1 MAASLRGRL
10 AKIRRALERRF
21 GRIAR
26 PAKRRRTGLD
36 TLVQTILSQ
45 NTSDTNSGE
54 AFRRLKRRFPSWRRA
69 LAAPKREVE
78 RAIRVGGLAAGKARA
93 IQNTL
98 RWLAREHGR
107 LSLDFV
113 RRLRTGEAMAALTRL
128 DGVGVK
134 TAAVTLC
141 FAYGREVFPVDT
153 HIRRVS
159 VRLGLAPEGSTAE
172 RVFDALAPH
181 VPRGA
186 AYGLHLQMI
195 RLGREVCRARAPECP
210 RCPLRRMC
218 PYPDRMKKRRKRA

>member
-1 MAASLRGRL
+1 MAATLKRRL

-21 GRIAR
+21 GRIKR
-26 PAKRRRTGLD
+26 PVKRRRTGLD

-45 NTSDTNSGE
+45 NTNDANSGE
-54 AFRRLKRRFPSWRRA
+54 AFRRLKRRFPSWRRV

-93 IQNTL
+93 IRNTL
-98 RWLAREHGR
+98 RWLARERGR
-107 LSLDFV
+107 MSLDFV
-113 RRLRTGEAMAALTRL
+113 RALPTDKAMAALTRL
-128 DGVGVK
+128 GGVGVK

-159 VRLGLAPEGSTAE
+159 VRLGLAPDKSTAE
-172 RVFDALAPH
+172 RVFDMLAPH

-195 RLGREVCRARAPECP
+195 RLGREVCHARAPECP
-210 RCPLRRMC
+210 RCPLARTC
-218 PYPDRMKKRRKRA
+218 PYPGRRGRR